1 MLSQDDDDPGLR
13 AIRELRV
20 AELKRQHEELL
31 VNKAKG
37 HGEYREIVE
46 ADFLKEVPSPS
57 ARSRDPV
64 PWLRMSTLPLHLN
77 PMCYTDDG
85 PRYMRQT
92 HFAEHGISVARC

>member
-46 ADFLKEVPSPS
+46 ADFLKEVPPHPP
-57 ARSRDPV
+57 ARRPQ
-64 PWLRMSTLPLHLN
+64 PLG
-77 PMCYTDDG
+77 C
-85 PRYMRQT
+85 
-92 HFAEHGISVARC
+92 A